1 MGGVAVT
8 AASFFNRC
16 LCDLDLF
23 ARVLPVLESCPNIVY
38 IQVDALQKKLLLY
51 YYYYYNNNNNN

>member
-1 MGGVAVT
+1 MGGTAVT

-16 LCDLDLF
+16 FCDLDLF
-23 ARVLPVLESCPNIVY
+23 ARVLPVLEFCLSIVY

-51 YYYYYNNNNNN
+51 YYYYYN